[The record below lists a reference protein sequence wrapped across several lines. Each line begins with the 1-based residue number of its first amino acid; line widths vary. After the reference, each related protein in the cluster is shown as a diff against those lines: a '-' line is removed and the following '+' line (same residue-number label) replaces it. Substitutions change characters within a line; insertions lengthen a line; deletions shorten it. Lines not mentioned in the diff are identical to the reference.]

1 MANELEP
8 IPFIWDG
15 EECVMRPARGYR
27 PLARRQFVHGEEY
40 PLEVHEQRS
49 MKSLRHYHAAIRNAW
64 QNLRDEQRY
73 KVDPTSGEIDDKY
86 PEPDSL
92 RKWALIKLGYRK
104 ERFITCD
111 TEEQALALVPKI
123 QPIDEEAIIVVSG
136 NVIKIYTARS
146 QSMYG
151 RNRMTKE
158 EFQRSKTE
166 VLDLLAEHIGVSR
179 TVLEKQ
185 GEPA

>member
-1 MANELEP
+1 VNELEP

-73 KVDPTSGEIDDKY
+73 TAAGDDKY

-92 RKWALIKLGYRK
+92 RKWALVKLGYRN
-104 ERFITCD
+104 ERFIVCD
-111 TEEQALALVPKI
+111 TPEHAQALVPKI
-123 QPIDEEAIIVVSG
+123 QPINEEAIIVVSE